1 MKMLSKSTLISCLAL
16 GLAVAV
22 VSSVAEEKSNPT
34 KEFMKKYHKA
44 PQGTDPVMKRAA
56 MGKAT
61 PAELKEL
68 AAGYKAMTTAKPP
81 RGEMASWKEK
91 TSKAAAAA
99 EALVKGDPDALER
112 FKNATNCKACHSE
125 HKPE

>member
-1 MKMLSKSTLISCLAL
+1 
-16 GLAVAV
+16 
-22 VSSVAEEKSNPT
+22 
-34 KEFMKKYHKA
+34 MKKYHKA
-44 PQGTDPVMKRAA
+44 PQGTDPVAKRAA

-91 TSKAAAAA
+91 TTKLAAAA
-99 EALVKGDPDALER
+99 EALAKGDPDAPER
-112 FKNATNCKACHSE
+112 FKSASNCKACHSE